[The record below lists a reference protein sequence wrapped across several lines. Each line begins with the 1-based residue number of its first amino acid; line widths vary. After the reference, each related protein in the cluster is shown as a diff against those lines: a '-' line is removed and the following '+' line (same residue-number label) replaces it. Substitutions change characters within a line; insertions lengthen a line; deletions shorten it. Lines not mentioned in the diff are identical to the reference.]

1 MKRHR
6 MAWGSMAVTLLLAL
20 AGTAVA
26 AEVIVDT
33 AYVAKQKDK
42 PGVVVL
48 DARPDRAYRS
58 DHIPGAITLGG
69 RGAAVV
75 LRDVDA
81 RILPVK
87 TLEKI
92 LGEAGMSR
100 DQEIIVYGNK
110 GDTGMTVPFWILEY
124 LGAEKVRAYW
134 GGIDDWKAAKQPL
147 TKEER
152 KLPAATFT
160 AKVRGDRLASTD
172 YVKANL
178 KNAAVQLVDAR
189 TPKEFSGDDIRA
201 VRGGHIPGALLIPFE
216 QNWVD
221 PEAAKKLGDGRAT
234 SRDGMALK
242 EAQALRELY
251 KGLDPKKEA
260 VAYCQTG
267 TRSTLSYVVLRSLG
281 FEKVRNYDDSWI
293 VWGSRLDLPVANVS
307 YYDFVK
313 VNAALKRLDQLEQ
326 QLDELERAVKPK
338 KTETR

>member
-1 MKRHR
+1 MLNRGGV
-6 MAWGSMAVTLLLAL
+6 AGIWIGLVLVFSVAGSAF
-20 AGTAVA
+20 G

-42 PGVVVL
+42 AGVVLL
-48 DARPDRAYRS
+48 DARPEKAYKDS
-58 DHIPGAITLGG
+58 HIPGAITLGG

-81 RILPVK
+81 RVLPVK
-87 TLEKI
+87 MLEKI
-92 LGEAGMSR
+92 LGEAGLSR
-100 DQEIIVYGNK
+100 DQEIIVYGSK

-134 GGIDDWKAAKQPL
+134 GGIDDWEAAKQPV
-147 TKEER
+147 TSEGR
-152 KLPAATFT
+152 KLPAAKFE
-160 AKVRGDRLASTD
+160 AKVRADRYASTE

-178 KNAAVQLVDAR
+178 KNANVQILDAR

-201 VRGGHIPGALLIPFE
+201 LRGGHIPRASLIPFE

-221 PEAAKKLGDGRAT
+221 PEAAKKLAQGIAT
-234 SRDGMALK
+234 NRDGMALK
-242 EAQALRELY
+242 DATALREIY
-251 KGLDPKKEA
+251 KGLDPKKEV

-267 TRSTLSYVVLRSLG
+267 TRSTLTYVALRSLG

-293 VWGSRLDLPVANVS
+293 VWGTRLDLPVANAS

-313 VNAALKRLDQLEQ
+313 VNAALGRLEALEKQVEELTKKR
-326 QLDELERAVKPK
+326 
-338 KTETR
+338 

>member
-1 MKRHR
+1 V
-6 MAWGSMAVTLLLAL
+6 WGSITASLLAAL
-20 AGTAVA
+20 VGPAMA

-33 AYVAKQKDK
+33 AYVAKQKDR

-48 DARPDRAYRS
+48 DARHERAYKS
-58 DHIPGAITLGG
+58 EHIPGAISLGG
-69 RGAAVV
+69 RGAAAV

-92 LGEAGMSR
+92 LGEAGISR
-100 DQEIIVYGNK
+100 DHEIIVYGSK

-124 LGAEKVRAYW
+124 LGADKVRAYW

-152 KLPAATFT
+152 KLPAAKFA
-160 AKVRGDRLASTD
+160 AKVREDRLASTD
-172 YVKANL
+172 YVRANL

-189 TPKEFSGDDIRA
+189 TPKEFSGEDIRA
-201 VRGGHIPGALLIPFE
+201 VRGGHIPGARLIPFE

-221 PEAAKKLGDGRAT
+221 PEAAKKLAGGQAA

-242 EAQALRELY
+242 DLTALRELY
-251 KGLDPKKEA
+251 KGLDPKKEV

-267 TRSTLSYVVLRSLG
+267 TRSTLTYVALRSLG
-281 FEKVRNYDDSWI
+281 FDKIRNYDDSWI
-293 VWGSRLDLPVANVS
+293 VWGSRPDLPVANAS

-313 VNAALKRLDQLEQ
+313 VNAALKRLDQLEEQ
-326 QLDELERAVKPK
+326 VDELERALKAK
-338 KTETR
+338 KAEGR